1 MASIVRGQHRVFVVA
16 TSLDVH
22 SEVKGNV
29 TFQDTVLAHARI
41 ERDMNTCRPLINI
54 VKYYF
59 TPICIL
65 YLFVKMGLGTVN
77 YAASY
82 FKYKTPTPI
91 QGAPTNK
98 TLKRLK
104 Q

>member
-1 MASIVRGQHRVFVVA
+1 MHEHDSYVYSVD
-16 TSLDVH
+16 TSLYVH
-22 SEVKGNV
+22 SEVTGNV
-29 TFQDTVLAHARI
+29 TLQDTVLAHARI
-41 ERDMNTCRPLINI
+41 EVDMNTCRPLINI

-65 YLFVKMGLGTVN
+65 YLFVKMGIGTVD
-77 YAASY
+77 YDASY

-98 TLKRLK
+98 TLK
-104 Q
+104 